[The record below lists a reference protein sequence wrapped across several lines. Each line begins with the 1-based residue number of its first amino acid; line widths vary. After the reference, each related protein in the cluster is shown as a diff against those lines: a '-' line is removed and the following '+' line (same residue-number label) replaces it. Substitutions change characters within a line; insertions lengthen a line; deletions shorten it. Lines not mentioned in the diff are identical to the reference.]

1 MQRHR
6 KISLAFAGGA
16 SALLVFSICAVQY
29 VCNLPQCGAYEGHMR
44 ELIGFLVARGGAE
57 QAAAQMAVGIHHRIP
72 CEQIPCRDD
81 RACRVHAPIS
91 STRVRTECALAD
103 SFSSGTPIT
112 IVYAREKFPRDA
124 IEKIA
129 GAIPALACSIE
140 APGQCQALP
149 GARRI

>member
-1 MQRHR
+1 MQRPR
-6 KISLAFAGGA
+6 KIPLAFTGGA

-57 QAAAQMAVGIHHRIP
+57 QAAARMAVGIHHRIP
-72 CEQIPCRDD
+72 CEQFPCKDD
-81 RACRVHAPIS
+81 RACRVHAPIGRMS
-91 STRVRTECALAD
+91 FRTESPLAD
-103 SFSSGTPIT
+103 NPASGTPIT
-112 IVYAREKFPRDA
+112 IIYDREKFLRDA

-140 APGQCQALP
+140 APRQCQALR

>member
-1 MQRHR
+1 
-6 KISLAFAGGA
+6 
-16 SALLVFSICAVQY
+16 
-29 VCNLPQCGAYEGHMR
+29 MR

-57 QAAAQMAVGIHHRIP
+57 QAAARMAVGIDHRIP
-72 CEQIPCRDD
+72 CEQFPCKDD
-81 RACRVHAPIS
+81 RACRAYASIS
-91 STRVRTECALAD
+91 TTSTRAECALAD

-112 IVYAREKFPRDA
+112 IIYVREKFPRDA

-140 APGQCQALP
+140 APRQCQALP